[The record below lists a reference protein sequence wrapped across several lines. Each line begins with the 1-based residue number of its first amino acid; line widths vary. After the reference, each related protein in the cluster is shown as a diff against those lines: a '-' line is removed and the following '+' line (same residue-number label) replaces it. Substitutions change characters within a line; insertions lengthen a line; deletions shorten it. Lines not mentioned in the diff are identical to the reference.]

1 MARIAIVIGVNK
13 PQALKPLQG
22 AASDARAFG
31 EWIGKQG
38 FDEVKI
44 FADDQKVVAFADIFA
59 EVNRVVKAATYSQ
72 LVIYFAGHGFQNSGS
87 EVWLLSGAPDSP
99 AEAISLEASVM
110 AARESGLTSV
120 VFISD
125 ACRSI
130 PSGMPN
136 INVFGTSIFP
146 NKGLN
151 SQTRPEVD
159 RLFATLPSLVAVE
172 AAQADDKAR
181 RGGVFTREF
190 MQSYRDPPRDLI
202 KSVAENGGFVEVV
215 TNRKLKKLVR
225 DMVEDA
231 AFEVMPDAGQ
241 LPDFIV
247 ESDDAYVGRVERA
260 PLENFSPPGRRA
272 LHPGVIVEVAP
283 EIRPE
288 VRPEI
293 GPEIRPDIRPEI
305 LPEIRPEIRPDI
317 RSSRRRPQRA
327 PSVAALAREALDTA
341 AQGQG
346 ADAAA
351 AVVRGSV
358 PGIEISDA
366 IVRFSRGVPID
377 HFETKTGFSVT
388 GARVISANSPHFAA
402 EVLGTEFVRL
412 QPENDGAPPASV
424 LIQFEGGNGT
434 VLPGLRG
441 YIGHI
446 FVDHGTVTNVNYVP
460 STNNVDRWREYQYVQ
475 ADVEALRA
483 AVAAAA
489 GIGVFR
495 IDRREAEPFA
505 DKIRELKVFDPTLG
519 LYAAY
524 AYASAGLEADVGSVL
539 QSMRRDLN
547 AELFDVAMLARRGVR
562 PHEVGPNDPDP
573 LAILPFCPMLRQGWS
588 LLQVCGAQLPD
599 AVRQAQNWL
608 LPALW
613 STFAPEGVE
622 LLRQAMLRGDFR

>member
-1 MARIAIVIGVNK
+1 
-13 PQALKPLQG
+13 
-22 AASDARAFG
+22 
-31 EWIGKQG
+31 
-38 FDEVKI
+38 
-44 FADDQKVVAFADIFA
+44 
-59 EVNRVVKAATYSQ
+59 
-72 LVIYFAGHGFQNSGS
+72 
-87 EVWLLSGAPDSP
+87 LLSGAPDNP
-99 AEAISLEASVM
+99 AEAISLEASVK

-136 INVFGTSIFP
+136 VNVFGISIFP

-151 SQTRPEVD
+151 SQTRPDVD
-159 RLFATLPSLVAVE
+159 RLLATLPSLVAVE
-172 AAQADDKAR
+172 EAQADDKAR
-181 RGGVFTREF
+181 RGGIFTRKF

-202 KSVAENGGFVEVV
+202 DSVAGNGGSVDVV
-215 TNRKLKKLVR
+215 TNRKLRKLVR

-231 AFEVMPDAGQ
+231 AFEVMPNAGQ

-247 ESDDAYVGRVERA
+247 ESDDAYVGLVQRG
-260 PLENFSPPGRRA
+260 PLANFSPPERRA
-272 LHPGVIVEVAP
+272 LHPGIIVEVAP

-293 GPEIRPDIRPEI
+293 RPDIRPEI
-305 LPEIRPEIRPDI
+305 LPEIGPEIRPDI
-317 RSSRRRPQRA
+317 RSGRRRPQRA
-327 PSVAALAREALDTA
+327 PSVAALAREALDSA

-351 AVVRGSV
+351 AIVRGSV
-358 PGIEISDA
+358 AGTEISDA
-366 IVRFSRGVPID
+366 IVRYSRDVPID

-412 QPENDGAPPASV
+412 QPEDDGAPSVSV

-446 FVDHGTVTNVNYVP
+446 FVDQGAVTNVNYVP
-460 STNNVDRWREYQYVQ
+460 STNNVGRWREYQAVQ
-475 ADVEALRA
+475 AHVEALRA

-489 GIGVFR
+489 GLGVFR

-547 AELFDVAMLARRGVR
+547 AELFDVAMLARRGVH

-573 LAILPFCPMLRQGWS
+573 LAIVPFCPMLRQGWS
-588 LLQVCGAQLPD
+588 LLQVCEAGLPD

>member
-22 AASDARAFG
+22 AASDALAFG
-31 EWIGKQG
+31 EWIAKQG
-38 FDEVKI
+38 FDEVKT
-44 FADDQKVVAFADIFA
+44 FADDQQKAVAFGDIFA
-59 EVNRVVKAATYSQ
+59 EVNRVVKARTYSQ

-87 EVWLLSGAPDSP
+87 EVWLLSGAPDNP
-99 AEAISLEASVM
+99 AEAISLEASVK

-136 INVFGTSIFP
+136 INVFGISIFP

-151 SQTRPEVD
+151 SQTRPDVD
-159 RLFATLPSLVAVE
+159 RLLATLPSLVAVE

-181 RGGVFTREF
+181 RGGIFTRKF
-190 MQSYRDPPRDLI
+190 MQSYRDPPGNLI
-202 KSVAENGGFVEVV
+202 DTVAGNDVI
-215 TNRKLKKLVR
+215 TNRKLKKLIR

-231 AFEVMPDAGQ
+231 AFEVMPNAGQ

-272 LHPGVIVEVAP
+272 LHPGIIVEVAP

-317 RSSRRRPQRA
+317 RSGRRRPQRA

-358 PGIEISDA
+358 PGTEISDA
-366 IVRFSRGVPID
+366 IVRYSRAVPRD
-377 HFETKTGFSVT
+377 RFETKTGFSVT
-388 GARVISANSPHFAA
+388 GAGVVSAHSQRFPA
-402 EVLGTEFVRL
+402 EILGTEFVRL
-412 QPENDGAPPASV
+412 QPEDDGAPSASV

-446 FVDHGTVTNVNYVP
+446 FVDQGAVTNVNYVP
-460 STNNVDRWREYQYVQ
+460 STNNVERWPEYLAVQ
-475 ADVEALRA
+475 ANVEALRA

-489 GIGVFR
+489 GLGVFR

-547 AELFDVAMLARRGVR
+547 AELFDVAMLARRGVH

-588 LLQVCGAQLPD
+588 LLEVCEAQLPD
-599 AVRQAQNWL
+599 AARQAQNWL